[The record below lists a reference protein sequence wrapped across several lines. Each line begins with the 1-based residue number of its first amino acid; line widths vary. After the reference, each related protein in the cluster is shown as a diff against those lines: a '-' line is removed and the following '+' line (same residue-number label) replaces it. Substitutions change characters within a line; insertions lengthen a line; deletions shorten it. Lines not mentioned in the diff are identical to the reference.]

1 MAAPQE
7 GDAWILRGVSP
18 SFLFVFGLLLAPSLW
33 LQARPAFKA
42 AQALLFFAL
51 AAWARPRGC
60 WRAGL
65 ASLVFLTVTVAVNLA
80 VPLGRVLWLVGPWK
94 ITQGALEAGLGK
106 GLTLVALAYLS
117 RFCVRP
123 DLRLPG
129 TAGRY
134 VARTFFYLNRLLDLR
149 RSISLRSLAKTL
161 DRTLE
166 TLWAES
172 PGRKPAIA
180 ARKPAI
186 AARKP
191 AIAAKAAA
199 RGLGR
204 PGFTAALAVLGLLA
218 AANYGI
224 LLL

>member
-1 MAAPQE
+1 
-7 GDAWILRGVSP
+7 VSP

-65 ASLVFLTVTVAVNLA
+65 ASLIFLTVTVAVNLA

-106 GLTLVALAYLS
+106 GLTLVGLAYLS

-129 TAGRY
+129 TAGHY

-149 RSISLRSLAKTL
+149 RSISLRRLAKTL

-172 PGRKPAIA
+172 PGRG
-180 ARKPAI
+180 RE
-186 AARKP
+186 P
-191 AIAAKAAA
+191 AIAAKAAVRA
-199 RGLGR
+199 PGR